1 MCMNANV
8 VYILVVLILTWIYFQ
23 TRSLKSNEDEYF
35 VLNKSEGVFGLS
47 LSFYASGMGLWI
59 LTSPAEVAW
68 YGLGYDIYG
77 YALSAATP
85 FVLIYIFGPKI
96 ADLLPNGATLAQF
109 VETKYGNIAQKIVS
123 VVAVIYMG
131 AFLVA
136 EFASISFV
144 FESISSVRGVLVSL
158 LIAITT
164 LAYLFRHGFKASYF
178 TDRIQSYGI
187 IFLLAIVLMIWFSQN
202 SISDIVSLANSGGL
216 NSFETFSL
224 KSALAVIIAVT
235 AAEVF
240 SMGYWQRT
248 FSAENSKVIKQAS
261 IYSGTGAFLTI
272 LILGIGGAVG
282 AGKGLEVPALSFI
295 DQLELN
301 NFTIMLLISLAT
313 LLVTSSI
320 DTLENAIASTI
331 SLDIIKKKSE
341 EAKLITLLVVG
352 IALIIS
358 NEVTSIFNVF
368 LVADLFAA
376 CLVFPAFYRIK
387 KSSKDILLVVPFVGS
402 LISAY
407 IFRYV
412 SINPQLNPGGV
423 FIPTDLYG
431 LADLNTFAVA
441 LLSSMV
447 ITVVADKV
455 IKYN

>member
-1 MCMNANV
+1 MNANV
-8 VYILVVLILTWIYFQ
+8 VYLIVVLILTWIYFQ
-23 TRSLKSNEDEYF
+23 TRSLKSNEKEYF
-35 VLNKSEGVFGLS
+35 VLNKSEGVLGLS

-85 FVLIYIFGPKI
+85 FILIYIFGPKI

-123 VVAVIYMG
+123 IVAVIYMG
-131 AFLVA
+131 AFLIA

-144 FESISSVRGVLVSL
+144 FESISSVRGILISL

-178 TDRIQSYGI
+178 TDRLQSYGI
-187 IFLLAIVLMIWFSQN
+187 ILLLAIVLTIWLSQN
-202 SISDIVSLANSGGL
+202 SLSELVTYANAGGL
-216 NSFETFSL
+216 GSFETFSL

-261 IYSGTGAFLTI
+261 IFSGIGAFLTI

-282 AGKGLEVPALSFI
+282 AGKGIESPALSFI
-295 DQLELN
+295 EQLDLN
-301 NFTIMLLISLAT
+301 NFTIILLVSLAT

-331 SLDIIKKKSE
+331 SLDILKKKSE
-341 EAKLITLLVVG
+341 EAKLITLLVVC
-352 IALIIS
+352 IS
-358 NEVTSIFNVF
+358 FVISIEVTSIFNVF

-387 KSSKDILLVVPFVGS
+387 KSSKDILLIIPFVGS
-402 LISAY
+402 LISVY
-407 IFRYV
+407 VYRYLFIDLQV
-412 SINPQLNPGGV
+412 NPGGV

-431 LADLNTFAVA
+431 LADLNTFAIG

-447 ITVVADKV
+447 ITLVADKA
-455 IKYN
+455 IK

>member
-1 MCMNANV
+1 MNANV
-8 VYILVVLILTWIYFQ
+8 IYLIVVLILTWIYFQ

-35 VLNKSEGVFGLS
+35 VLNKSEGVLGLS

-68 YGLGYDIYG
+68 YGLGFDIYG

-96 ADLLPNGATLAQF
+96 ADLLPQGATLAQF

-123 VVAVIYMG
+123 IVAVIYMG
-131 AFLVA
+131 AFLIA

-144 FESISSVRGVLVSL
+144 FESISSVRGILISL

-178 TDRIQSYGI
+178 TDRLQSYGI
-187 IFLLAIVLMIWFSQN
+187 ILLLAIVFTIWLSQN
-202 SISDIVSLANSGGL
+202 SLSQLVTYANAGGL
-216 NSFETFSL
+216 SSFETFSF

-248 FSAENSKVIKQAS
+248 FSAENSKAIKQAS
-261 IYSGTGAFLTI
+261 IFSGIGAFLTI

-282 AGKGLEVPALSFI
+282 AGKGIESPALSFI
-295 DQLELN
+295 EQLDLN
-301 NFTIMLLISLAT
+301 NFTIILLVSLAT

-331 SLDIIKKKSE
+331 SLDILKKKSE
-341 EAKLITLLVVG
+341 EAKLITLLVVC
-352 IALIIS
+352 IS
-358 NEVTSIFNVF
+358 FVISIEVTSIFYVF

-387 KSSKDILLVVPFVGS
+387 KSSKDILLIIPFVGS
-402 LISAY
+402 LISVY
-407 IFRYV
+407 VYRYLFTDLQV
-412 SINPQLNPGGV
+412 NPGGI

-431 LADLNTFAVA
+431 LADLNTFAIG

-447 ITVVADKV
+447 ITLVANKA
-455 IKYN
+455 IK

>member
-1 MCMNANV
+1 MNANV
-8 VYILVVLILTWIYFQ
+8 VYLIVVLILTWIYFQ
-23 TRSLKSNEDEYF
+23 TRSLKSNENEYF
-35 VLNKSEGVFGLS
+35 VLNKSEGVLGLS

-85 FVLIYIFGPKI
+85 FILIYIFGPKI
-96 ADLLPNGATLAQF
+96 ADLLPKGATLAQF

-123 VVAVIYMG
+123 IVAVIYMG
-131 AFLVA
+131 AFLIA

-144 FESISSVRGVLVSL
+144 FESISSVRGILISL

-178 TDRIQSYGI
+178 TDRLQSYGI
-187 IFLLAIVLMIWFSQN
+187 ILLLAIVLTIWLSQN
-202 SISDIVSLANSGGL
+202 SLSELVTYANEGGL
-216 NSFETFSL
+216 GSFETFSL

-248 FSAENSKVIKQAS
+248 FSAENSKAIKQAS
-261 IYSGTGAFLTI
+261 IFSGIGAFLTI

-282 AGKGLEVPALSFI
+282 AGKGIESPGLSFI
-295 DQLELN
+295 EQLDLN
-301 NFTIMLLISLAT
+301 NFTIILLVSLAT

-331 SLDIIKKKSE
+331 SLDIFKKKSE
-341 EAKLITLLVVG
+341 EAKLITLLVVC
-352 IALIIS
+352 IALVIS
-358 NEVTSIFNVF
+358 IEVTSIFNVF

-387 KSSKDILLVVPFVGS
+387 KSSKDILLIIPFVGS
-402 LISAY
+402 LISVY
-407 IFRYV
+407 VYRYLFIDLQV
-412 SINPQLNPGGV
+412 NPGGV

-431 LADLNTFAVA
+431 LADLNTFAIG

-447 ITVVADKV
+447 LTLVADKA
-455 IKYN
+455 IK

>member
-1 MCMNANV
+1 MNANV
-8 VYILVVLILTWIYFQ
+8 VYLIVVLILAWIYFQ
-23 TRSLKSNEDEYF
+23 TRSLKSNENEYF
-35 VLNKSEGVFGLS
+35 VLNKSEGVLGLS

-85 FVLIYIFGPKI
+85 FILIYIFGPKI

-109 VETKYGNIAQKIVS
+109 VETKYGSIAQKIVS
-123 VVAVIYMG
+123 IVAVIYMG
-131 AFLVA
+131 AFLIA

-144 FESISSVRGVLVSL
+144 FESISSVRGILISL

-178 TDRIQSYGI
+178 TDRLQSYGI
-187 IFLLAIVLMIWFSQN
+187 ILLLAIVITIWLSQN
-202 SISDIVSLANSGGL
+202 SLSALVTNANAGGL
-216 NSFETFSL
+216 RSFEPFSL

-248 FSAENSKVIKQAS
+248 FSAENSKAIKQAS
-261 IYSGTGAFLTI
+261 IFSGIGAFLTI

-282 AGKGLEVPALSFI
+282 AGKGIESPSLSFI
-295 DQLELN
+295 EQLDLN
-301 NFTIMLLISLAT
+301 NFTIILLVSLAT

-331 SLDIIKKKSE
+331 SLDILKKKSE
-341 EAKLITLLVVG
+341 EAKLTTLLVVC
-352 IALIIS
+352 IALVIS
-358 NEVTSIFNVF
+358 IEVTSIFNVF

-387 KSSKDILLVVPFVGS
+387 KSSKDILLLIPFVGS
-402 LISAY
+402 LISVY
-407 IFRYV
+407 VYRYLFIDLQV
-412 SINPQLNPGGV
+412 NPGGI

-431 LADLNTFAVA
+431 LADLNTFAIG

-447 ITVVADKV
+447 ITLVADKA
-455 IKYN
+455 IK

>member
-1 MCMNANV
+1 MNANV
-8 VYILVVLILTWIYFQ
+8 VYFIIILILTWIYFQ
-23 TRSLKSNEDEYF
+23 TRNLKSNEDEYF
-35 VLNKSEGVFGLS
+35 VLNKSEGVLGLS

-96 ADLLPNGATLAQF
+96 AELLPNGATLAQF
-109 VETKYGNIAQKIVS
+109 VETKYGIIAQKIVS
-123 VVAVIYMG
+123 IVAVIYMG
-131 AFLVA
+131 AFLIA

-144 FESISSVRGVLVSL
+144 FESISTVRGVLVSL
-158 LIAITT
+158 LVAITT

-187 IFLLAIVLMIWFSQN
+187 IFLLATVLMIWFSQN
-202 SISDIVSLANSGGL
+202 SFSDIIFLANSGGL

-407 IFRYV
+407 IYRYV
-412 SINPQLNPGGV
+412 SIDPQLNPGGV

>member
-1 MCMNANV
+1 MNANI
-8 VYILVVLILTWIYFQ
+8 VYLIIVLILTWIYFQ
-23 TRSLKSNEDEYF
+23 TRSLKSNENEYF
-35 VLNKSEGVFGLS
+35 VLNKSEGVLGLS

-85 FVLIYIFGPKI
+85 FILIYIFGPKI
-96 ADLLPNGATLAQF
+96 ADLLPKGATLAQF

-123 VVAVIYMG
+123 IVAVIYMG
-131 AFLVA
+131 AFLIA

-144 FESISSVRGVLVSL
+144 FESISSVRGILISL

-178 TDRIQSYGI
+178 TDRLQSFGI
-187 IFLLAIVLMIWFSQN
+187 IFLLAIVLIVWLSQN
-202 SISDIVSLANSGGL
+202 SVSELVTYANVGGL
-216 NSFETFSL
+216 SSFETFSL

-248 FSAENSKVIKQAS
+248 FSAENSKAIKLAS
-261 IYSGTGAFLTI
+261 IYSGIGAFLTI

-282 AGKGLEVPALSFI
+282 AGKGIESPALSFI
-295 DQLELN
+295 QQLDLN
-301 NFTIMLLISLAT
+301 NFTIILLVSLAT

-331 SLDIIKKKSE
+331 SLDILKKNSE
-341 EAKLITLLVVG
+341 QAKLITLLVVC
-352 IALIIS
+352 IALVIS
-358 NEVTSIFNVF
+358 IEVTSIFNVF

-387 KSSKDILLVVPFVGS
+387 KSSKDILLIIPFIGS
-402 LISAY
+402 LISVY
-407 IFRYV
+407 VYRYLL
-412 SINPQLNPGGV
+412 IDLQLNPGGV

-431 LADLNTFAVA
+431 LADLNTFAIG

-447 ITVVADKV
+447 ITLVANKA
-455 IKYN
+455 IK

>member
-1 MCMNANV
+1 MNANV
-8 VYILVVLILTWIYFQ
+8 VYLIIILILTWIYFQ
-23 TRSLKSNEDEYF
+23 TRNLKSNEDEYF
-35 VLNKSEGVFGLS
+35 VLNKSEGVLGLS

-96 ADLLPNGATLAQF
+96 AELLPNGATLAQF
-109 VETKYGNIAQKIVS
+109 VETKYGIIAQKIVS

-131 AFLVA
+131 AFLIA

-158 LIAITT
+158 LVAITT

-202 SISDIVSLANSGGL
+202 SFSDIISLANSGGL

-301 NFTIMLLISLAT
+301 NFTILLLISLAT

-358 NEVTSIFNVF
+358 NEVSSIFNVF

-412 SINPQLNPGGV
+412 SIDPQLNPGGV

-447 ITVVADKV
+447 ITLVADKV
-455 IKYN
+455 IK